1 MIKQRCNHG
10 IATWLGLFAMLM
22 IHVGPLISGTQA
34 LSSLDSDTDLTEQ
47 HLYERA
53 TPATAFLPLASDTKH
68 HQHAAMLVDEN
79 THSQAQA
86 DKNSDYHA
94 LMGHQP
100 APAGTPQWL
109 ANLEMCGYCDLLTVS
124 PPLVLA
130 LLLALPV
137 VPPVQLLVVLPTP
150 PRPLPA
156 VHSLR
161 HPRAPP
167 VHLFT

>member
-1 MIKQRCNHG
+1 MIKQRRKDCMA
-10 IATWLGLFAMLM
+10 IWLGLFAMLM

-34 LSSLDSDTDLTEQ
+34 LVASHDAVSIES

-53 TPATAFLPLASDTKH
+53 TSATTLLLLTSDTEH
-68 HQHAAMLVDEN
+68 HQHSAMLIDEDAN
-79 THSQAQA
+79 PHAQTEQTR
-86 DKNSDYHA
+86 DFHA

-100 APAGTPQWL
+100 APAGAPQWL
-109 ANLEMCGYCDLLTVS
+109 TNLEMCGYCDLLTVS

-137 VPPVQLLVVLPTP
+137 VPPVQWLAVLPAP
-150 PRPLPA
+150 PRPLA
-156 VHSLR
+156 AAHSLR

-167 VHLFT
+167 VHLFA

>member
-1 MIKQRCNHG
+1 M
-10 IATWLGLFAMLM
+10 ALWLGLFAMLM

-34 LSSLDSDTDLTEQ
+34 LVVNRDAVTSEHHVHELAISAPARLALERSIDSTDHQ
-47 HLYERA
+47 
-53 TPATAFLPLASDTKH
+53 
-68 HQHAAMLVDEN
+68 QHAVMLAAAN
-79 THSQAQA
+79 A
-86 DKNSDYHA
+86 DAATQIEQTINYHA

-100 APAGTPQWL
+100 APAGAPQWL
-109 ANLEMCGYCDLLTVS
+109 TNLEMCGYCDLLTVS

-137 VPPVQLLVVLPTP
+137 VPSVQWLAVLPAP

>member
-1 MIKQRCNHG
+1 MIKQGRNHG
-10 IATWLGLFAMLM
+10 IAIWLGLFAMLM
-22 IHVGPLISGTQA
+22 VHVGPLISGAQA

-53 TPATAFLPLASDTKH
+53 APATAFLPLASDTKH
-68 HQHAAMLVDEN
+68 HQHAVMLVDES

-86 DKNSDYHA
+86 EKTSDYHA

-100 APAGTPQWL
+100 APAGAPQWL

-137 VPPVQLLVVLPTP
+137 VPPVQWLAVLPAP